1 MTKRKYR
8 RMWIKSYFRRIKVK
22 IRYKGIDSKYK
33 NVVAIKT
40 IKVKGY
46 WRNI

>member
-1 MTKRKYR
+1 MTKRNGR
-8 RMWIKSYFRRIKVK
+8 RWIKSYFKRIKVK
-22 IRYKGIDSKYK
+22 IRYKGIDNKLK
-33 NVVAIKT
+33 TVVAIKT